1 MATRERPK
9 PWGDDECEKVKELI
23 ESGVTEPETIAAVM
37 GCRVSDLGWLCNQA
51 FHLTLKE
58 TLRKFSLMGV
68 ARVRQALF
76 KAAIEDRNSKALDM
90 FAREMLGLGAVETR
104 RRKTAAAEAA
114 EQEETDF

>member
-1 MATRERPK
+1 
-9 PWGDDECEKVKELI
+9 
-23 ESGVTEPETIAAVM
+23 
-37 GCRVSDLGWLCNQA
+37 
-51 FHLTLKE
+51 
-58 TLRKFSLMGV
+58 MGV